1 LGWFGQLAFLLM
13 HLTGNQQAAQARS
26 PLLIAEA
33 HRSRVLIAIRPL
45 LLIAIRPL
53 LIDQAHT

>member
-26 PLLIAEA
+26 PLLIADT
-33 HRSRVLIAIRPL
+33 HRSRVLT
-45 LLIAIRPL
+45 AIRPL

>member
-13 HLTGNQQAAQARS
+13 HLTGNQQAAQAPRS
-26 PLLIAEA
+26 RLLIAGA

-45 LLIAIRPL
+45 L
-53 LIDQAHT
+53 IDQAHT

>member
-1 LGWFGQLAFLLM
+1 M

-33 HRSRVLIAIRPL
+33 HRSRVMIAIRPL